1 MPERSE
7 KAEER
12 LCDQL
17 IAKLGGQIV
26 HFSHPGRTMQT
37 PGIPDRRYR
46 LYGVAFW
53 WEVKKASGRLT
64 KDQVAFLTAE
74 LNHGAYAGCGN
85 LDELVRYASA
95 LRTDKAGT
103 HPVGYL
109 LVEKWSRTPAQR
121 RPTTEA
127 R

>member
-53 WEVKKASGRLT
+53 WEVKKASGRLS
-64 KDQVAFLTAE
+64 KAQVDFLMAE
-74 LNHGAYAGCGN
+74 LEAGEFVGCGDLNVLVAYAEC
-85 LDELVRYASA
+85 LRASRSRDLK
-95 LRTDKAGT
+95 LRA
-103 HPVGYL
+103 
-109 LVEKWSRTPAQR
+109 LVEHWSRTPAQR